1 MKDRLDHLS
10 RRHAEFFGG
19 AVRFFR
25 APGRV
30 NLIGEHTDYNGGFV
44 LPAAID
50 RDVVIAASP
59 RSDRLVRLW
68 AENFGE
74 GNDFSLDA
82 IARDESAPWS
92 NYVRGM
98 ALHLED
104 AGHQLTGMDAVIHGT
119 VPVGAGLSSS
129 AALEMAAGLSLL
141 FLAGS
146 DLHRRELAL
155 LGQQAENEFVGMHCG
170 IMDQFIS
177 ALGRADHA
185 LLIDCRSLEYEQV
198 PLRLEGLALVIADTG
213 VRRELVSSAY
223 NDRRAECDAGLA
235 ALAETRPGIHSLR
248 DVTPDDLERFGS
260 KLPPVLARRV
270 RHVVGE
276 NARTV
281 AAAET
286 LRRGDHAEFGRLMNE
301 SHASCRD
308 LYEVSCPEL
317 EALVAAARATDGT
330 LGSRLTG
337 AGFGGATVSLVRQ
350 EALETFRKEVTDAYR
365 AATGRT
371 AEIYICSAA
380 DGASEIS

>member
-1 MKDRLDHLS
+1 
-10 RRHAEFFGG
+10 
-19 AVRFFR
+19 
-25 APGRV
+25 
-30 NLIGEHTDYNGGFV
+30 
-44 LPAAID
+44 
-50 RDVVIAASP
+50 
-59 RSDRLVRLW
+59 
-68 AENFGE
+68 
-74 GNDFSLDA
+74 
-82 IARDESAPWS
+82 
-92 NYVRGM
+92 
-98 ALHLED
+98 
-104 AGHQLTGMDAVIHGT
+104 
-119 VPVGAGLSSS
+119 
-129 AALEMAAGLSLL
+129 
-141 FLAGS
+141 
-146 DLHRRELAL
+146 
-155 LGQQAENEFVGMHCG
+155 
-170 IMDQFIS
+170 MDQFIS

-223 NDRRAECDAGLA
+223 NDRRAECEAAVA
-235 ALAETRPGIHSLR
+235 ALAQCRPGIHSLR

-286 LRRGDHAEFGRLMNE
+286 LRRGDHAEFGRRMNE

-350 EALETFRKEVTDAYR
+350 EALERFRREVADTYR
-365 AATGRT
+365 AATGRAT
-371 AEIYICSAA
+371 EIYICSAA
-380 DGASEIS
+380 DGASEVAIP